1 MDLTEDQL
9 QALKALAAKPEQLDS
24 DRRAL
29 VEEMAKQHNI
39 PIAKPKTVLDDVG
52 DMAKTAALPMIGQL
66 GFGLAGS
73 PAGPAGIVA
82 GEITGALIGT
92 KANEMLGI
100 SKPDQ
105 LDYAMSGGAPLL
117 GAGIGKFAR
126 RLIPGGSAAE
136 QGIGAER
143 MKAMPSMLEG
153 SKDAT
158 NQAYA
163 QVGNSPLEVPAFTKT
178 VQTLLGTEDTM
189 KKYGVQSPQIK
200 RAMDTTLKTLMQNPS
215 GIPMTEVSGL
225 LKRYREKVAGLETKG
240 GEQWGAYKA
249 LRQSL
254 FADMDSAIA
263 GKKGT
268 DALLLRQAM
277 GEAKKQIAKDEFSE
291 IVGQHGSKM
300 STVLGQTFETIQPT
314 KVLNKLR
321 DIGFEQSVGKQTYGK
336 IEQTLKELAK
346 IPHPAESMKTG
357 IGSEGRAIAMTG
369 AAILGAAAGAD
380 SGPQG
385 IVGGG
390 VGSALLA
397 YGAVKTHDAV
407 ARLMMSDSGRKFLTK
422 LFKHNQGKIGERT
435 SQVLQFAADQF
446 QDTGDVTPQRDQQ
459 ISKMVDSENAPSP
472 DQQRR
477 ERLGIP
483 NQLVPSLRQG

>member
-1 MDLTEDQL
+1 MDLSEDQL

-29 VEEMAKQHNI
+29 VEEMAKQYKI
-39 PIAKPKTVLDDVG
+39 PIAKPKGMLDDLA
-52 DMAKTAALPMIGQL
+52 DMAKTATLPMLGQL
-66 GFGLAGS
+66 GFGLAGA

-100 SKPDQ
+100 SKPDE
-105 LDYAMSGGAPLL
+105 LDYALSGGAPLI
-117 GAGIGKFAR
+117 GAGIGKMAR

-143 MKAMPSMLEG
+143 MKAMPSTLDG
-153 SKDAT
+153 SRDAT

-163 QVGNSPLEVPAFTKT
+163 QIGNAPLSVPAFTKT
-178 VQTLLGTEDTM
+178 VQDLLGTEQTM
-189 KKYGVQSPQIK
+189 KKYGVQSPQVK
-200 RAMDTTLKTLMQNPS
+200 RAMDTTMKTLVGNPT
-215 GIPMTEVSGL
+215 GIPMTEVNGL

-240 GEQWGAYKA
+240 GEQYGAYKA

-254 FADMDSAIA
+254 FADMDASIA
-263 GKKGT
+263 GKTGT

-277 GEAKKQIAKDEFSE
+277 GEAKKQIAKEEFTE
-291 IVGQHGSKM
+291 LLAQHGSKM
-300 STVLGQTFETIQPT
+300 ATVLGQTFEVIQPT

-321 DIGFEQSVGKQTYGK
+321 DIGFEQSVGKQTYAK

-369 AAILGAAAGAD
+369 AAVLGAAAGAE
-380 SGPQG
+380 SGPHG

-390 VGSALLA
+390 VGSALLT
-397 YGAVKTHDAV
+397 YGAIKTHDAV

-422 LFKHNQGKIGERT
+422 MFKHNQGRIGERT

-446 QDTGDVTPQRDQQ
+446 QDTGDLSPQRDQQ
-459 ISKMVDSENAPSP
+459 ISRLADRTEEPSP
-472 DQQRR
+472 DEARR
-477 ERLGIP
+477 ERFMLTNPVG
-483 NQLVPSLRQG
+483 PSLRQG